1 MIIRREQEQDYHI
14 VEELIRDA
22 FWNVHEPGATE
33 HFLAHQMRKHRDFV
47 NELDMVAEI
56 DGKIV
61 GSIMYTVG
69 SLISEEGTTKK
80 CLSFG
85 PVAVHPDYQRK
96 GIGKALIEATFDLAK
111 DMGYESVII
120 FGHPSNYVARGFVS
134 CKRKNVC
141 VGNGYFPT
149 AMLVKTLVDDAFD
162 GKRWVFVESDV
173 CEIDNTDA
181 EKYDESFPY
190 KEKKVLPCQEEFYIY
205 SHSSINE

>member
-1 MIIRREQEQDYHI
+1 MIIRREQERDYLV

-22 FWNVHEPGATE
+22 FWNVHQPGATE

-47 NELDMVAEI
+47 DELDMVAEI

-61 GSIMYTVG
+61 GCIMYTVG

-96 GIGKALIEATFDLAK
+96 GVGKALIETTFDLAK

-149 AMLVKTLVDDAFD
+149 AMLVKTLVDNAFD
-162 GKRWVFVESDV
+162 GKRWVFVESEV

-190 KEKKVLPCQEEFYIY
+190 REKKVLPCQEEFYIY
-205 SHSSINE
+205 SHSSIS